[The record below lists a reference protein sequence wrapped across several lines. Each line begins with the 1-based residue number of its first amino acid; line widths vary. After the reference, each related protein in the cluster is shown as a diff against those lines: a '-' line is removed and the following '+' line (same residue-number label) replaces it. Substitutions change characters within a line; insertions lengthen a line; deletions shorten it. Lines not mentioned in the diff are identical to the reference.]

1 MNAPGGLTILDLLTI
16 LSFTIGV
23 RNMNLNTYQIHSKEN
38 EREMLST
45 ILYQQEEILR
55 LLKEKNND

>member
-16 LSFTIGV
+16 LSFMIGV

>member
-1 MNAPGGLTILDLLTI
+1 MDAPGGLTILDLLTI
-16 LSFTIGV
+16 LSFMIGV
-23 RNMNLNTYQIHSKEN
+23 RNMNLNTYQIHNKEN

>member
-1 MNAPGGLTILDLLTI
+1 MYAPGGLTILDLLTI
-16 LSFTIGV
+16 LSFAIGV
-23 RNMNLNTYQIHSKEN
+23 KNMNLNTYQIHNKEN

>member
-45 ILYQQEEILR
+45 ILYQQEEILK
-55 LLKEKNND
+55 LLKEKSDD

>member
-1 MNAPGGLTILDLLTI
+1 MYSPGGLTILDLLTI

-23 RNMNLNTYQIHSKEN
+23 KNMNLNTYQIHSKEN

>member
-23 RNMNLNTYQIHSKEN
+23 ENMNLNSYQIHSKEN

-45 ILYQQEEILR
+45 ILYQQEEILK
-55 LLKEKNND
+55 LLKEKSDD